1 MPSTEELVNDALS
14 GSVRALAKL
23 ITLVE
28 NEMPEAL
35 EALRR
40 LYPKTGKAYLIGIT
54 GPPGSGK
61 STLTDKITKELRK
74 KDFTVGIIAVDPTSP
89 FTGGALL
96 GDRLRMQDITSDEG
110 VFVRSMA
117 TRGTLGGL
125 TKATADTIKILDAC
139 GKDFIIIE
147 TVGVGQDEVDIVKTA
162 DTTILISV
170 PGLGDDIQALKAG
183 IMEIADI
190 FVVNKADREGA
201 DRLMTELSLML
212 DLSPAKNAWRPPIL
226 KTVGTLGEG
235 ISELAEK
242 ILAHRK
248 FLEEGEGLIKKRNIR
263 AREEIINLIEKE
275 ISKYIHKMLKYDLA
289 FDEVIEKVVAREKDP
304 YSYAQT
310 VTEPFARYYQI
321 YKVIRKGPRVPN
333 SGVKRIS
340 NGCHR
345 ATFGYSFTLPKI
357 SLAIIS
363 FIISSVPPPMRL
375 RRMSRQYLCTGY
387 SIM

>member
-1 MPSTEELVNDALS
+1 MPSTEELVGEALS

-28 NEMPEAL
+28 NEMPEAV
-35 EALRR
+35 EALRQ
-40 LYPKTGKAYLIGIT
+40 LYPRTGKAYTIGIT

-74 KDFTVGIIAVDPTSP
+74 QDYTMGIIAVDPTSP

-125 TKATADTIKILDAC
+125 TKATADTIKILDAF
-139 GKDFIIIE
+139 GKDFIIVE

-183 IMEIADI
+183 IMEIADV

-201 DRLMTELSLML
+201 DRVVTELSLML
-212 DLSPAKNAWRPPIL
+212 DLSPLKSAWRPPIV

-235 ISELAEK
+235 ISDLAEK

-248 FLEEGEGLIKKRNIR
+248 FQEEGEGLIKKRSSR

-275 ISKYIHKMLKYDLA
+275 ISKYIHKMLKYDVA
-289 FDEVIEKVVAREKDP
+289 FDEVIEKVVARERDP

-310 VTEPFARYYQI
+310 ITEPFAKYYQI
-321 YKVIRKGPRVPN
+321 YKIDKKVSKMP
-333 SGVKRIS
+333 
-340 NGCHR
+340 
-345 ATFGYSFTLPKI
+345 
-357 SLAIIS
+357 
-363 FIISSVPPPMRL
+363 
-375 RRMSRQYLCTGY
+375 
-387 SIM
+387 

>member
-1 MPSTEELVNDALS
+1 MANTEELVRDALS
-14 GSVRALAKL
+14 GSVRAMAKL
-23 ITLVE
+23 ITMVE
-28 NEMPEAL
+28 NELPESM

-40 LYPKTGKAYLIGIT
+40 LYPSTGKAYIVGIT

-74 KDFTVGIIAVDPTSP
+74 KGYTVGIIAVDPTSP

-96 GDRLRMQDITSDEG
+96 GDRLRMQDITNDEG

-125 TKATADTIKILDAC
+125 TKATADTIKILDAF
-139 GKDFIIIE
+139 GKDFILIE

-162 DTTILISV
+162 DTTLLISV

-201 DRLMTELSLML
+201 DRVVTELSLML
-212 DLSPAKNAWRPPIL
+212 DLSPARSDWKPPVV

-235 ISELAEK
+235 IEDLAEK

-248 FLEEGEGLIKKRNIR
+248 FLEESEGLDKKRNSR
-263 AREEIINLIEKE
+263 AREEILNLIEQE
-275 ISKYIHKMLKYDLA
+275 ISKYVHKMLKYDLS
-289 FDEVIEKVVAREKDP
+289 FDEVIEQVVARKKDP
-304 YSYAQT
+304 YSYAQKI
-310 VTEPFARYYQI
+310 TEPFARYYQV
-321 YKVIRKGPRVPN
+321 YKVDKGKN
-333 SGVKRIS
+333 
-340 NGCHR
+340 
-345 ATFGYSFTLPKI
+345 
-357 SLAIIS
+357 
-363 FIISSVPPPMRL
+363 
-375 RRMSRQYLCTGY
+375 
-387 SIM
+387 

>member
-1 MPSTEELVNDALS
+1 MGREKMPSTEELVNDAIS

-23 ITLVE
+23 ITMVE

-40 LYPKTGKAYLIGIT
+40 LYPQTGRAYIIGIT

-74 KDFTVGIIAVDPTSP
+74 QNFTVGIIAVDPTSP

-125 TKATADTIKILDAC
+125 SKATADTVKVLDAF

-147 TVGVGQDEVDIVKTA
+147 TVGVGQDEVDIVRTA
-162 DTTILISV
+162 DTTLLISV
-170 PGLGDDIQALKAG
+170 PGLGDDIQAMKAG
-183 IMEIADI
+183 IMEIGDI

-201 DRLMTELSLML
+201 DRVVTELSLML
-212 DLSPAKNAWRPPIL
+212 DLSPAKSAWRPPVV

-235 ISELAEK
+235 IQELVEK

-248 FLEEGEGLIKKRNIR
+248 FLEEGEGLVKKRNTR

-275 ISKYIHKMLKYDLA
+275 ISKYIHKMLKYDVT
-289 FDEVIEKVVAREKDP
+289 FDEVIEQVVARQKDP
-304 YSYAQT
+304 YSYAQAI
-310 VTEPFARYYQI
+310 TEPFAKYYQI
-321 YKVIRKGPRVPN
+321 YKVDKAKN
-333 SGVKRIS
+333 
-340 NGCHR
+340 
-345 ATFGYSFTLPKI
+345 
-357 SLAIIS
+357 
-363 FIISSVPPPMRL
+363 
-375 RRMSRQYLCTGY
+375 
-387 SIM
+387 

>member
-1 MPSTEELVNDALS
+1 MPSTEQLVNEAIS

-23 ITLVE
+23 ITMVE

-35 EALRR
+35 QALRQ
-40 LYPKTGKAYLIGIT
+40 LYPRTGKAYIIGIT

-74 KDFTVGIIAVDPTSP
+74 QNFTVGIIAVDPTSP

-125 TKATADTIKILDAC
+125 SRATADTIKVLDAF

-162 DTTILISV
+162 DTTLLISV

-183 IMEIADI
+183 IMEIGDI

-201 DRLMTELSLML
+201 DRVVTELSLML
-212 DLSPAKNAWRPPIL
+212 DLSPAKSAWRPPVI

-235 ISELAEK
+235 IAELAEK

-248 FLEEGEGLIKKRNIR
+248 FLEEGEGLVKKRNIR

-275 ISKYIHKMLKYDLA
+275 ISKYIHKMLKYDVA
-289 FDEVIEKVVAREKDP
+289 FDEVIEQVVARQKDP

-310 VTEPFARYYQI
+310 VTEPFAQYYQI
-321 YKVIRKGPRVPN
+321 YKVDKAK
-333 SGVKRIS
+333 S
-340 NGCHR
+340 
-345 ATFGYSFTLPKI
+345 
-357 SLAIIS
+357 
-363 FIISSVPPPMRL
+363 
-375 RRMSRQYLCTGY
+375 
-387 SIM
+387 

>member
-28 NEMPEAL
+28 NEMPEAM

-125 TKATADTIKILDAC
+125 SKATADTIKILDAF

-170 PGLGDDIQALKAG
+170 PGLGDEIQALKAG

-201 DRLMTELSLML
+201 DRLLTELSLML
-212 DLSPAKNAWRPPIL
+212 DLSPAKIAWRPPIL

-235 ISELAEK
+235 IAELGEK

-248 FLEEGEGLIKKRNIR
+248 FLEEGEGLIKKRNSR
-263 AREEIINLIEKE
+263 AREEIITLIEKE
-275 ISKYIHKMLKYDLA
+275 ISKYIHKMLKYDVA

-321 YKVIRKGPRVPN
+321 YKVDKTKN
-333 SGVKRIS
+333 
-340 NGCHR
+340 
-345 ATFGYSFTLPKI
+345 
-357 SLAIIS
+357 
-363 FIISSVPPPMRL
+363 
-375 RRMSRQYLCTGY
+375 
-387 SIM
+387 

>member
-1 MPSTEELVNDALS
+1 MPNTQELVNDAIS

-23 ITLVE
+23 ITMVE

-35 EALRR
+35 QALRQ
-40 LYPKTGKAYLIGIT
+40 LYPRTGKAYIIGIT

-61 STLTDKITKELRK
+61 STLTDKITKEFRK
-74 KDFTVGIIAVDPTSP
+74 QNFTVGIIAVDPTSP

-125 TKATADTIKILDAC
+125 SKATADTVKVLDAF

-147 TVGVGQDEVDIVKTA
+147 TVGVGQDEVDIVRTA
-162 DTTILISV
+162 DTTLLISV

-183 IMEIADI
+183 IMEIGDI

-201 DRLMTELSLML
+201 DRVVTELSLML
-212 DLSPAKNAWRPPIL
+212 DLSPAKSAWRPPVI

-235 ISELAEK
+235 IPELAEK

-248 FLEEGEGLIKKRNIR
+248 FLEEGEGLVKKRNIR

-275 ISKYIHKMLKYDLA
+275 ISKYIHKMLKYDVS
-289 FDEVIEKVVAREKDP
+289 FDEVIDQVVARQKDP

-310 VTEPFARYYQI
+310 VTEPFAKYYQI
-321 YKVIRKGPRVPN
+321 YKVDKAKN
-333 SGVKRIS
+333 
-340 NGCHR
+340 
-345 ATFGYSFTLPKI
+345 
-357 SLAIIS
+357 
-363 FIISSVPPPMRL
+363 
-375 RRMSRQYLCTGY
+375 
-387 SIM
+387 

>member
-1 MPSTEELVNDALS
+1 MPNTEELVNDALS

-35 EALRR
+35 EALRQ
-40 LYPKTGKAYLIGIT
+40 LYPKTGKAYLLGIT

-74 KDFTVGIIAVDPTSP
+74 NNFTVGIIAVDPTSP

-96 GDRLRMQDITSDEG
+96 GDRLRMQEITSDEG

-125 TKATADTIKILDAC
+125 SRATADTIKVLDAF

-170 PGLGDDIQALKAG
+170 PGLGDEIQALKAG

-201 DRLMTELSLML
+201 DRLLTELSLIL
-212 DLSPAKNAWRPPIL
+212 DLSPVKSAWNWRKRSWLTGNFWKKERGWL
-226 KTVGTLGEG
+226 KSGT
-235 ISELAEK
+235 
-242 ILAHRK
+242 
-248 FLEEGEGLIKKRNIR
+248 
-263 AREEIINLIEKE
+263 
-275 ISKYIHKMLKYDLA
+275 
-289 FDEVIEKVVAREKDP
+289 P
-304 YSYAQT
+304 
-310 VTEPFARYYQI
+310 
-321 YKVIRKGPRVPN
+321 GPGR
-333 SGVKRIS
+333 R
-340 NGCHR
+340 
-345 ATFGYSFTLPKI
+345 
-357 SLAIIS
+357 
-363 FIISSVPPPMRL
+363 SSP
-375 RRMSRQYLCTGY
+375 
-387 SIM
+387 

>member
-1 MPSTEELVNDALS
+1 MPSTEELVRDALS

-28 NEMPEAL
+28 NEMPQAL
-35 EALRR
+35 EALRQ
-40 LYPKTGKAYLIGIT
+40 LYPRTGKAYIIGIT

-61 STLTDKITKELRK
+61 STLTDKVTKELRK
-74 KDFTVGIIAVDPTSP
+74 KDCTVGIIAVDPTSP

-125 TKATADTIKILDAC
+125 TKATADTIKILDAF

-183 IMEIADI
+183 VMEIADV

-201 DRLMTELSLML
+201 DRVVTELSLML
-212 DLSPAKNAWRPPIL
+212 DLSPVKSAWRPPIV
-226 KTVGTLGEG
+226 KTVGTLGDG
-235 ISELAEK
+235 IPELAEK

-248 FLEEGEGLIKKRNIR
+248 FLEEGEGLLKKRNSR
-263 AREEIINLIEKE
+263 AREEIIDLIEKE
-275 ISKYIHKMLKYDLA
+275 ISKYIHKMLKYDVT

-310 VTEPFARYYQI
+310 ITEPFAKYYQI
-321 YKVIRKGPRVPN
+321 YKIDK
-333 SGVKRIS
+333 KT
-340 NGCHR
+340 
-345 ATFGYSFTLPKI
+345 A
-357 SLAIIS
+357 
-363 FIISSVPPPMRL
+363 
-375 RRMSRQYLCTGY
+375 
-387 SIM
+387 

>member
-1 MPSTEELVNDALS
+1 MPSTEKLVNDALS

-40 LYPKTGKAYLIGIT
+40 LYPKTGKAFLVGIT

-74 KDFTVGIIAVDPTSP
+74 EDFTVGIIAVDPTSP

-125 TKATADTIKILDAC
+125 SKATADTIKVLDAF

-147 TVGVGQDEVDIVKTA
+147 TVGVGQDEVDIVKAA

-170 PGLGDDIQALKAG
+170 PGLGDEIQALKAG
-183 IMEIADI
+183 IMEIGDI

-201 DRLMTELSLML
+201 DRLATELGLML
-212 DLSPAKNAWRPPIL
+212 DLSPAKSAWRPPIL

-235 ISELAEK
+235 VSELAK
-242 ILAHRK
+242 RILAHRK
-248 FLEEGEGLIKKRNIR
+248 FLEEGEGLIKKRNTR

-321 YKVIRKGPRVPN
+321 YKLDKA
-333 SGVKRIS
+333 K
-340 NGCHR
+340 
-345 ATFGYSFTLPKI
+345 T
-357 SLAIIS
+357 
-363 FIISSVPPPMRL
+363 
-375 RRMSRQYLCTGY
+375 
-387 SIM
+387 

>member
-28 NEMPEAL
+28 NEMPEAT

-40 LYPKTGKAYLIGIT
+40 LYPQTGKAYIVGIT

-74 KDFTVGIIAVDPTSP
+74 KENTVGIIAVDPTSP

-125 TKATADTIKILDAC
+125 TKATADTIKILDAF

-147 TVGVGQDEVDIVKTA
+147 TVGVGQDEVDIVRTA

-201 DRLMTELSLML
+201 DRVVTELSLML
-212 DLSPAKNAWRPPIL
+212 DLSPVRSAWRPPIV

-248 FLEEGEGLIKKRNIR
+248 YLEEGEGLLKKRTSR
-263 AREEIINLIEKE
+263 AREEITNLIEKE
-275 ISKYIHKMLKYDLA
+275 ISKYIHKMLKYDVA
-289 FDEVIEKVVAREKDP
+289 FEEVIEKVVAREKDP

-310 VTEPFARYYQI
+310 ITEPFAKYYQI
-321 YKVIRKGPRVPN
+321 YKIDK
-333 SGVKRIS
+333 K
-340 NGCHR
+340 
-345 ATFGYSFTLPKI
+345 
-357 SLAIIS
+357 
-363 FIISSVPPPMRL
+363 SV
-375 RRMSRQYLCTGY
+375 
-387 SIM
+387 

>member
-1 MPSTEELVNDALS
+1 MANTEELVREALS
-14 GSVRALAKL
+14 GSVRAMAKL

-28 NEMPEAL
+28 NEMPEAVD
-35 EALRR
+35 ALRR
-40 LYPKTGKAYLIGIT
+40 LYPQTGRAYIIGIT

-74 KDFTVGIIAVDPTSP
+74 KGYTVGIIAIDPTSP

-96 GDRLRMQDITSDEG
+96 GDRLRMQDVTSDEG

-125 TKATADTIKILDAC
+125 SKATADTIKILDAF
-139 GKDFIIIE
+139 GKDFILIE

-162 DTTILISV
+162 DSTLLISV

-201 DRLMTELSLML
+201 DRLVTELSLML
-212 DLSPAKNAWRPPIL
+212 DLSPGRSAWKPPII
-226 KTVGTLGEG
+226 KTVATMGDG
-235 ISELAEK
+235 IQELAEK

-248 FLEEGEGLIKKRNIR
+248 FLEEDNGLLKKRNNR
-263 AREEIINLIEKE
+263 AREEILNLIEQE
-275 ISKYIHKMLKYDLA
+275 ISKYVHKMLKYDVT
-289 FDEVIEKVVAREKDP
+289 FDEVIDQVVARKKDP

-310 VTEPFARYYQI
+310 VTEPFAKYYQI
-321 YKVIRKGPRVPN
+321 YKVDK
-333 SGVKRIS
+333 SK
-340 NGCHR
+340 NGR
-345 ATFGYSFTLPKI
+345 TI
-357 SLAIIS
+357 E
-363 FIISSVPPPMRL
+363 
-375 RRMSRQYLCTGY
+375 
-387 SIM
+387 

>member
-1 MPSTEELVNDALS
+1 MPSTEELVKDVLS

-28 NEMPEAL
+28 NEMPDAM

-40 LYPKTGKAYLIGIT
+40 LYPQTGKAYIIGIT

-74 KDFTVGIIAVDPTSP
+74 KEYTVGIIAVDPTSP

-125 TKATADTIKILDAC
+125 TKATADTIKVLDAF

-147 TVGVGQDEVDIVKTA
+147 TVGVGQDEVDIVRTA

-183 IMEIADI
+183 IMEIADV

-201 DRLMTELSLML
+201 DRVVTELSLML
-212 DLSPAKNAWRPPIL
+212 DLSPAKGAWRPPIV

-248 FLEEGEGLIKKRNIR
+248 FLEEGEGLLKKRNSR

-275 ISKYIHKMLKYDLA
+275 ISKYIHKMLKYDVA

-310 VTEPFARYYQI
+310 ITEPFAKYYQI
-321 YKVIRKGPRVPN
+321 YKIDKK
-333 SGVKRIS
+333 S
-340 NGCHR
+340 
-345 ATFGYSFTLPKI
+345 A
-357 SLAIIS
+357 
-363 FIISSVPPPMRL
+363 
-375 RRMSRQYLCTGY
+375 
-387 SIM
+387 

>member
-1 MPSTEELVNDALS
+1 MPNIEELVQDAIS

-23 ITLVE
+23 ITMVE

-40 LYPKTGKAYLIGIT
+40 LYPQTGKAYVIGIT

-74 KDFTVGIIAVDPTSP
+74 RNFTVGIIAVDPTSP

-125 TKATADTIKILDAC
+125 SRATADTVKVLDAF

-162 DTTILISV
+162 DTTLLISV

-183 IMEIADI
+183 IMEIGDI

-201 DRLMTELSLML
+201 DRVVTELSLML
-212 DLSPAKNAWRPPIL
+212 DLSPAKSAWRPPVM

-235 ISELAEK
+235 IQELAEK

-248 FLEEGEGLIKKRNIR
+248 FLEEGEGLVKKRNIR
-263 AREEIINLIEKE
+263 AREEILNLIEKE
-275 ISKYIHKMLKYDLA
+275 ISKYIHKMMKYDVT
-289 FDEVIEKVVAREKDP
+289 FDEVIEQVVAREKDP
-304 YSYAQT
+304 YSYAQAI
-310 VTEPFARYYQI
+310 TEPFAKYYQI
-321 YKVIRKGPRVPN
+321 YKVDKGK
-333 SGVKRIS
+333 S
-340 NGCHR
+340 
-345 ATFGYSFTLPKI
+345 
-357 SLAIIS
+357 
-363 FIISSVPPPMRL
+363 
-375 RRMSRQYLCTGY
+375 
-387 SIM
+387 

>member
-1 MPSTEELVNDALS
+1 MPNTEELVNDALS

-35 EALRR
+35 EALRQ
-40 LYPKTGKAYLIGIT
+40 LYPKTGKAYLLGIT

-74 KDFTVGIIAVDPTSP
+74 KNFTVGIIAVDPTSP

-125 TKATADTIKILDAC
+125 SRATADTIKVLDAF

-170 PGLGDDIQALKAG
+170 PGLGDEIQALKAG

-201 DRLMTELSLML
+201 DRLLTELSLTL
-212 DLSPAKNAWRPPIL
+212 DLSPVKSAWRPPIV

-235 ISELAEK
+235 VSELAEK

-248 FLEEGEGLIKKRNIR
+248 FLEEGEGLVKKRNAR
-263 AREEIINLIEKE
+263 AREEIVALIEKE
-275 ISKYIHKMLKYDLA
+275 ISKYIHKMLKYDVT

-304 YSYAQT
+304 YTYARA

-321 YKVIRKGPRVPN
+321 YKVDKT
-333 SGVKRIS
+333 K
-340 NGCHR
+340 
-345 ATFGYSFTLPKI
+345 K
-357 SLAIIS
+357 
-363 FIISSVPPPMRL
+363 
-375 RRMSRQYLCTGY
+375 
-387 SIM
+387 

>member
-1 MPSTEELVNDALS
+1 MPSTEELVREALS

-35 EALRR
+35 EALRQ
-40 LYPKTGKAYLIGIT
+40 LYPRTGKAYIVGIT

-74 KDFTVGIIAVDPTSP
+74 KDYTVGIIAVDPTSP

-125 TKATADTIKILDAC
+125 SKATADTIKVLDAF
-139 GKDFIIIE
+139 GKDFIVIE

-162 DTTILISV
+162 DTTLLISV

-201 DRLMTELSLML
+201 DRVVTELSLML
-212 DLSPAKNAWRPPIL
+212 DLSPAKSAWRPPVI

-235 ISELAEK
+235 IHEVAEK

-248 FLEEGEGLIKKRNIR
+248 FLEEGDGLLKKRNNR
-263 AREEIINLIEKE
+263 ARQEILTLIEKE
-275 ISKYIHKMLKYDLA
+275 VTKYIYRMLKYDLS
-289 FDEVIEKVVAREKDP
+289 FDEVIEQVVARKKDP
-304 YSYAQT
+304 YSYVKT
-310 VTEPFARYYQI
+310 VTEPFAKYYQV
-321 YKVIRKGPRVPN
+321 Y
-333 SGVKRIS
+333 RIDKKS
-340 NGCHR
+340 
-345 ATFGYSFTLPKI
+345 A
-357 SLAIIS
+357 
-363 FIISSVPPPMRL
+363 
-375 RRMSRQYLCTGY
+375 
-387 SIM
+387 